1 MTTTAGSSDTN
12 TGTPDPSTSGATGN
26 SDDATGGNRRIG
38 LVSPKAFGW
47 IMIAVVAGLIYG
59 NVTRATGCPMAG
71 AAGAGTGA
79 GIAVLYWLAQFDWR
93 DILTTR
99 RGWILIAAS
108 IVCAI
113 AAACIPTFAIPTD
126 NIWMSVLG
134 VITAAAIGFGAALA
148 AADHFVDH

>member
-1 MTTTAGSSDTN
+1 MTTTAGSSGTDT
-12 TGTPDPSTSGATGN
+12 GAPDPSS
-26 SDDATGGNRRIG
+26 SSTGGGNHRPA
-38 LVSPKAFGW
+38 LLSPKAFGW

-71 AAGAGTGA
+71 AAGAGTTA
-79 GIAVLYWLAQFDWR
+79 GIAVLYWLAQFDWH

-99 RGWILIAAS
+99 RGWILIGAS
-108 IVCAI
+108 IACAI

-126 NIWMSVLG
+126 NIWMAVLG
-134 VITAAAIGFGAALA
+134 VLTAAAIGFGTALA

>member
-1 MTTTAGSSDTN
+1 MTTTAGSPGTDT
-12 TGTPDPSTSGATGN
+12 GAPDPSSGSTSTGN
-26 SDDATGGNRRIG
+26 SAPGGGNHRPA
-38 LVSPKAFGW
+38 LLSPKAFGW

-79 GIAVLYWLAQFDWR
+79 GIAVLYWLAQFDWH

-99 RGWILIAAS
+99 RGWILITAS
-108 IVCAI
+108 ITCAI

-126 NIWMSVLG
+126 NIWMAVLG
-134 VITAAAIGFGAALA
+134 VLTAGGIGFGAALA